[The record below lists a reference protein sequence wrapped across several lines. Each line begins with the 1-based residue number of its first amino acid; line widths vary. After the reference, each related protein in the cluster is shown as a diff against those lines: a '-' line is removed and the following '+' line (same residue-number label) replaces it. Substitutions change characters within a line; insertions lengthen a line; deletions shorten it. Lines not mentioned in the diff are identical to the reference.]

1 MRKLAFLAVLGILGF
16 IVAAGPALAFSV
28 KISGT
33 HTADE
38 IRTTCDKNGGSFSMD
53 EGTGAYECDGPKG
66 TVFCDKGGS
75 CEGRCSRCG
84 GVVSHTTFGGILRG
98 VVPSQVQPL
107 QPDAA
112 TTPADDAA
120 GSLAHAGDRPVVA
133 FTAGD

>member
-53 EGTGAYECDGPKG
+53 EGTGAYECDGP
-66 TVFCDKGGS
+66 
-75 CEGRCSRCG
+75 
-84 GVVSHTTFGGILRG
+84 
-98 VVPSQVQPL
+98 
-107 QPDAA
+107 
-112 TTPADDAA
+112 
-120 GSLAHAGDRPVVA
+120 
-133 FTAGD
+133 